1 MINSVRNTVLS
12 VLNKNNY
19 GYISPSDFN
28 LYAKQAQLEIFED
41 RYRDYNKIIN
51 AENARLSGTDYADA
65 KRTAEEAMEQF
76 AVTDALYPLRTYSP
90 TAPPPG
96 VSRYSLP
103 TQAYNGNDYYMI
115 TNINLSTE
123 IFPQNGFT
131 TSGGVAVLDDSGA
144 NFFTLPSIAAIA
156 VNTTTNAWAYVTG
169 IVSATQLSLSNNIFT
184 AGGQGYE
191 IRQLSDYR
199 VADKTTMTKVTMHN
213 NSMFL
218 PMSARYPMYVQ
229 TGDYIDIYPQVDYGA
244 LGSVMC
250 TYFRYPKDPKWTYI
264 SLPGG
269 EPSFNQSALDYQ
281 DFELP
286 IEDEYRLV
294 AKILQY
300 CGVSIREAEVYQ
312 FAKNEEVQDKVA

>member
-76 AVTDALYPLRTYSP
+76 AVTDALYPLKTYSP
-90 TAPPPG
+90 TAPQSG
-96 VSRYSLP
+96 LSRYSLP
-103 TQAYNGNDYYMI
+103 VQAYNGNDYYMI
-115 TNINLSTE
+115 TNINLSLE
-123 IFPQNGFT
+123 IIPTAGTT
-131 TSGGVAVLDDSGA
+131 TSGGTAVLNDTGA
-144 NFFTLPSIAAIA
+144 NFNTLPSIAAIA
-156 VNTTTNAWAYVTG
+156 VNTSTGTWAYVVG
-169 IVSATQLSLSNNIFT
+169 IASSTQLSLSNNIFT
-184 AGGQGYE
+184 AGGQDYE
-191 IRQLSDYR
+191 IRLLSQYR
-199 VADKTTMTKVTMHN
+199 TVDKTTITKVTMHN

-218 PMSARYPMYVQ
+218 PMSSRYPMYVQ
-229 TGDYIDIYPQVDYGA
+229 TGDYIDIYPRADYGV

-269 EPSFNQSALDYQ
+269 EPSFNQSAIDYQ

-312 FAKNEEVQDKVA
+312 FAKNEEAQDKVA